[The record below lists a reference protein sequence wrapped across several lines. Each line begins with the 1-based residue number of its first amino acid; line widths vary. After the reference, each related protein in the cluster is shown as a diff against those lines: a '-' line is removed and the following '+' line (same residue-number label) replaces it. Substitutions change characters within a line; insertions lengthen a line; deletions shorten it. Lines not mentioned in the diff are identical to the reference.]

1 MYQFPIKQTL
11 KLILIGSSTG
21 GPGHID
27 KILKGL
33 KQNFEGTIII
43 AQHMSP
49 HFIESFARQIGT
61 ISPLEVHVV
70 RDGMVLHPSSVYI
83 CSGEC
88 RIVENHAQLVFN
100 HQESHESVYTP
111 DIDILFSS
119 AAMLPSSFKRL
130 GVILTGIGEDG
141 ARGALALFHS
151 GGKCIFESEE
161 SAIVYGMPR
170 RALEL
175 VPQADTG
182 TIYEI
187 VTAIERFGEE

>member
-1 MYQFPIKQTL
+1 M
-11 KLILIGSSTG
+11 
-21 GPGHID
+21 
-27 KILKGL
+27 
-33 KQNFEGTIII
+33 
-43 AQHMSP
+43 
-49 HFIESFARQIGT
+49 
-61 ISPLEVHVV
+61 
-70 RDGMVLHPSSVYI
+70 
-83 CSGEC
+83 
-88 RIVENHAQLVFN
+88 
-100 HQESHESVYTP
+100 
-111 DIDILFSS
+111 
-119 AAMLPSSFKRL
+119 
-130 GVILTGIGEDG
+130 G